1 MMTTSGPGLL
11 VLGGMFVMAMTAMS
25 GRGPGA
31 GEEIKPGDPAPGFTL
46 PASDGHTYTL
56 ADLKGRTVVLAW
68 FPKAFTGG

>member
-11 VLGGMFVMAMTAMS
+11 VLGGMLVMAMTAMS
-25 GRGPGA
+25 GRGPDA
-31 GEEIKPGDPAPGFTL
+31 ELKPGDAAPNFTL